1 MSNNNSNERIGK
13 SLPSRNYKMK
23 ENTTKEAYDSF
34 NFLLNMHSGYISDA
48 SRHNKHYT
56 RPESKLYSIINKIK
70 IILTPISD
78 KYNNALEVALKLQT
92 EYTKID
98 NYLYKALIS
107 LSISELLLVI
117 LIKAYKDTKKNL
129 IIPEEIKKVI
139 SNIYNTQ
146 FRRYYQVV
154 SDGMRIGELSP
165 CGRLFSLITS
175 NPSNIDS
182 NYKYWG
188 EDAGEYLFSLSPHD
202 IEKAAQKW
210 IVICSGPNAVVR
222 RHVGFNELINI
233 NKNNSTNTKQ
243 LVIKNLIDDSGK
255 DIYYDVG
262 NLEILNDIINPKS
275 QSNQNNK
282 SNRDK
287 SKLFNDS
294 VNSIFKSYGSLSLLE
309 MSNLSRQLEIGKLS
323 GQMALGKK
331 RSVKRKPSVKR
342 NSPNNRK
349 RQVKGKSPN
358 NRKRSH

>member
-1 MSNNNSNERIGK
+1 MSNNNSNERLGD

-34 NFLLNMHSGYISDA
+34 KFLLNMHSGYISDA

-56 RPESKLYSIINKIK
+56 LPESKLYGIINQIK
-70 IILTPISD
+70 IILAPISD
-78 KYNNALEVALKLQT
+78 KYNNALEVALKLET
-92 EYTKID
+92 EYNKIN

-117 LIKAYKDTKKNL
+117 LIKVYKDTKKNL

-146 FRRYYQVV
+146 SRRYYQLV
-154 SDGMRIGELSP
+154 SGGMSIGELSP

-202 IEKAAQKW
+202 IETAAQKW

-233 NKNNSTNTKQ
+233 RKHNSTNTNTKQ

-255 DIYYDVG
+255 AIYYDVG
-262 NLEILNDIINPKS
+262 NLEILKDIINPKS
-275 QSNQNNK
+275 QSKQNNK
-282 SNRDK
+282 SNIDK

-294 VNSIFKSYGSLSLLE
+294 VNSIFKSYGRLSPLE
-309 MSNLSRQLEIGKLS
+309 MGILSSQMS
-323 GQMALGKK
+323 GLGKK
-331 RSVKRKPSVKR
+331 RSVKRPPLVKRKPSLKR